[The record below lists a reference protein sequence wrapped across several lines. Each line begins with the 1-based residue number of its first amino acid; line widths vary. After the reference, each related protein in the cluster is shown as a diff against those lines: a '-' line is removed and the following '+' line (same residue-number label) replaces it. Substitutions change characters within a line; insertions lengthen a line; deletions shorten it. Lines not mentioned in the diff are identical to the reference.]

1 MNALN
6 PTDYNHPARKTLS
19 ETDTAALA
27 EAVLTLT
34 QELWIL
40 ADRQMV
46 MEAVLA
52 RHGIDISD
60 EIDRFEPDEALQAKM
75 NEKCQFI
82 SRRIVNAMAGLSS
95 DG

>member
-1 MNALN
+1 LN
-6 PTDYNHPARKTLS
+6 PKSYNHPDRVTLN
-19 ETDTAALA
+19 ETDTAGLA
-27 EAVLTLT
+27 EALLTLT

-52 RHGIDISD
+52 KHGLDVSE
-60 EIDRFEPDEALQAKM
+60 EIERFEPDEHLQKKM

-82 SRRIVNAMAGLSS
+82 SRRVVDAMAGLSS

>member
-1 MNALN
+1 MNAMN
-6 PTDYNHPARKTLS
+6 PTSYNYPARKTLND
-19 ETDTAALA
+19 TDTAGLA
-27 EAVLTLT
+27 EALLTLT

-52 RHGIDISD
+52 KHGIDISE
-60 EIDRFEPDEALQAKM
+60 EIETFEPDEALQAKM

-82 SRRIVNAMAGLSS
+82 SARIVNAMAGLSS
-95 DG
+95 DD